1 MKLASKIELEKFGG
15 EFGQARR
22 RGVLKEIG
30 VKEFGKR
37 VGIKRSGILK
47 HFSNLL

>member
-1 MKLASKIELEKFGG
+1 MKFTSKIELEKFSG
-15 EFGQARR
+15 EFRQARR